1 MEQNSFRSIK
11 KLSLIPQNWKLCF
24 KPAVGP
30 FFDIKFYI
38 NGNR

>member
-38 NGNR
+38 NGTR